1 MKDKKTKKSF
11 MRRFAENKGVYIALF
26 AAALMVGF
34 YVYARQM
41 KLSSERDVVS
51 FDESAWQEAVR
62 ESGIKVVDVDEVD
75 KKKTVKSNS
84 QTEKTE
90 KSESATKPSSSATE
104 EEAVE
109 TMAEAEVFQMERPC
123 SGEIMAECSIEEL
136 VFCSTMEDWR
146 THNGIDIGAAV
157 GDAVKAAEAGVISKV
172 YEDEFLGVV
181 VEIQHENEI
190 ASLYGNLQNADFI
203 AVGTKVNKGDIIG
216 GVGNPGSLEANMKPH
231 LHFEVMAAGELCDP
245 KEYISF

>member
-41 KLSSERDVVS
+41 KISSERDIVS

-62 ESGIKVVDVDEVD
+62 ESGIKVVDVDEIGE
-75 KKKTVKSNS
+75 KKTVKSDS
-84 QTEKTE
+84 QTEKTA
-90 KSESATKPSSSATE
+90 KKESVTETNSAATDE
-104 EEAVE
+104 ESVE
-109 TMAEAEVFQMERPC
+109 TMVQADVFQMERPC
-123 SGEIMAECSIEEL
+123 SGEVMAECSIEEL

-157 GDAVKAAEAGVISKV
+157 GDAVKAAEDGVVSKV

-181 VEIQHENEI
+181 VEIQHENEM

-231 LHFEVMAAGELCDP
+231 LHFEVTAAGELCDP

>member
-41 KLSSERDVVS
+41 KLSTEQDVVS

-62 ESGIKVVDVDEVD
+62 ESGIKVVDVDEIDGKEKVKSD
-75 KKKTVKSNS
+75 SQAEKTVK
-84 QTEKTE
+84 K
-90 KSESATKPSSSATE
+90 ESVSKADALTE
-104 EEAVE
+104 EDVSVE
-109 TMAEAEVFQMERPC
+109 TMAQADVFQMERPC
-123 SGEIMAECSIEEL
+123 GGEIMAECSIEEL

-146 THNGIDIGAAV
+146 THNGIDISAAV
-157 GDAVKAAEAGVISKV
+157 GDAVKAAEDGVISKV
-172 YEDEFLGVV
+172 YEDEFFGVV
-181 VEIQHENEI
+181 VEIEHENDI
-190 ASLYGNLQNADFI
+190 ASRYGNLQNTDFI

-216 GVGNPGSLEANMKPH
+216 GVGKPGSLEADMEPH
-231 LHFEVMAAGELCDP
+231 LHFEVTAAGELCDP

>member
-26 AAALMVGF
+26 AAILMVGF

-41 KLSSERDVVS
+41 KLSSERDIVS
-51 FDESAWQEAVR
+51 FDESAWQEAVK
-62 ESGIKVVDVDEVD
+62 ESGIKVVDIDETYE
-75 KKKTVKSNS
+75 KKTVKNDS
-84 QTEKTE
+84 QTEKTM
-90 KSESATKPSSSATE
+90 KSESAKEKSSLAEDDAS
-104 EEAVE
+104 VE
-109 TMAEAEVFQMERPC
+109 TMAEADVFQMERPC
-123 SGEIMAECSIEEL
+123 RGEIVAECSIEEL

-146 THNGIDIGAAV
+146 THNGIDISAAV
-157 GDAVKAAEAGVISKV
+157 GDAVKAAEAGVVSKV

-181 VEIQHENEI
+181 VEIEHENEMM
-190 ASLYGNLQNADFI
+190 SLYGNLQNVNFI

-216 GVGNPGSLEANMKPH
+216 GVGSPGSLEANMEPH
-231 LHFEVMAAGELCDP
+231 LHFEVMAAGEFCDP